1 MCGRFAL
8 WSGREEIEAAF
19 AVRLSAEPQTGY
31 NIAPSREVTAVRA
44 SREGNREA
52 AFLRWGLV
60 PSWAKAPD
68 SGYRM
73 INARADTVFQ
83 KPAYRTAIRRRRC
96 LIPANA
102 FFEWKRTE
110 KGKQPYL
117 IQVGEGEVFGLAGLW
132 EVWQNR
138 ETGETIESC
147 AILTTRPNEAM
158 QELHDRMPVIV
169 SPESHSLWLDPRV
182 GEPDRIAPLLEPYPA
197 EEMRMHP
204 IGREVNNPAN
214 DHPSVVRP
222 LESE

>member
-8 WSGREEIEAAF
+8 WAGREEIEAGF
-19 AVRLSAEPQTGY
+19 GVRLPAEPEAGY
-31 NIAPSREVTAVRA
+31 NIAPSREVAAVRA

-60 PSWAKAPD
+60 PSWAKDPN

-83 KPAYRTAIRRRRC
+83 KPAYRAAIRKRRC

-117 IQVGEGEVFGLAGLW
+117 IRLRGEEVFGLAGLW
-132 EVWQNR
+132 ERWQNR
-138 ETGETIESC
+138 ETGEVIESC
-147 AILTTRPNEAM
+147 AILTTRPNRAM

-169 SPESHSLWLDPRV
+169 APQSYSLWLDPRV

-197 EEMRMHP
+197 EAMQMHA
-204 IGREVNNPAN
+204 ISREVNNPAN
-214 DHPSVVRP
+214 DSPSLMRP
-222 LESE
+222 LEDG